1 MREEPTPRFYNSP
14 NKEII
19 RSVPDEGKAVSMFKT
34 GPQEVFGGVADSRS
48 RRDAH
53 CFGGAQCFHLPS
65 RSKHLVCP

>member
-34 GPQEVFGGVADSRS
+34 GRRESLGEWRAAGVEEMPTAVEVPSASIF
-48 RRDAH
+48 
-53 CFGGAQCFHLPS
+53 LPDQS
-65 RSKHLVCP
+65 T